1 MGGGH
6 NTRSSNSEGNPADI
20 LLQKRKDLAGS
31 KKAYPPRDDVQL
43 THDLVIQVGTVVRFE
58 DQMLRTGPGKTVT
71 AVVIE
76 VRSDRQMAK
85 DGNLSRLVLHKT
97 SAIIEDD
104 QPLHR
109 MGVVRDP

>member
-1 MGGGH
+1 
-6 NTRSSNSEGNPADI
+6 
-20 LLQKRKDLAGS
+20 
-31 KKAYPPRDDVQL
+31 
-43 THDLVIQVGTVVRFE
+43 
-58 DQMLRTGPGKTVT
+58 MLRTGPGKTVT

-85 DGNLSRLVLHKT
+85 DGNLSRPVLLKT